1 MLEPETVVLLVTEC
15 RNMTARRCT
24 DAQAVAMYGDSPSP
38 GVCSICDR
46 YDGPARGAGDVV
58 HSIAKATGIA
68 TIVRRVSGGDCG
80 CAKRRAA
87 LNAALPLADP
97 EPENR

>member
-1 MLEPETVVLLVTEC
+1 MIDG
-15 RNMTARRCT
+15 RCT
-24 DAQAVAMYGDSPSP
+24 DAQAVARYGDSPSD
-38 GVCSICDR
+38 GVCRICDR

-68 TIVRRVSGGDCG
+68 TIVRKVSGGDCG
-80 CAKRRAA
+80 CSKRRAA
-87 LNAALPLADP
+87 LNAAIPLADP

>member
-1 MLEPETVVLLVTEC
+1 MDRSHRCIFRSDSHCSHPMLF
-15 RNMTARRCT
+15 
-24 DAQAVAMYGDSPSP
+24 
-38 GVCSICDR
+38 
-46 YDGPARGAGDVV
+46 GPASDERCAPCEKYKGPPRGLGDVV

-68 TIVRRVSGGDCG
+68 QVVEKVAGKDCG

-87 LNAALPLADP
+87 MNAAIPLADP

>member
-1 MLEPETVVLLVTEC
+1 MSAC
-15 RNMTARRCT
+15 RFMADGRCT
-24 DAQAVAMYGDSPSP
+24 DAQSVIRYGDSPSD
-38 GVCSICDR
+38 GVCRICDR